1 MADVINVNR
10 IYMTTAK
17 KESRDN
23 ERSFETWKTETKEKT
38 LPFVVSFFFFVV
50 VVDDAL
56 RLSGG

>member
-38 LPFVVSFFFFVV
+38 LPFVVS
-50 VVDDAL
+50 
-56 RLSGG
+56 GGGGVFLLLLLMMLCA